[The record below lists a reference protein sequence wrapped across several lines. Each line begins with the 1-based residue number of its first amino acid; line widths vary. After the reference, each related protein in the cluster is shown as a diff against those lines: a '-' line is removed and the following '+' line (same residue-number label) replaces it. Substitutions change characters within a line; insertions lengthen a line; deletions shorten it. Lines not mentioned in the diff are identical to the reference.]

1 MEEQSIGE
9 LPQHGRSLGVYDPS
23 RGTMSDVGSSQI
35 KRSGPLAAAEGLELN
50 GNQFLTLIT
59 DKSNRWGSS
68 TGRDTMFLS
77 TK

>member
-9 LPQHGRSLGVYDPS
+9 LPQHGRSLGVHDPS
-23 RGTMSDVGSSQI
+23 RGTMLDVSSGRI
-35 KRSGPLAAAEGLELN
+35 KRSGPLAVAKGLELN

-59 DKSNRWGSS
+59 DESNRWGSS
-68 TGRDTMFLS
+68 TGRDTMSAS